1 MCNPAAIAGVATV
14 GQMATGSM
22 QAYGDASSKE
32 VQAGYEAAASG
43 ERANRIYFRGKQVLA
58 DQRLQTLNNGIEG
71 GSGSAL
77 EVGVADAGQV
87 ELDALT
93 ELYGGYSKATS
104 LREEARLQRENSPHG
119 ILSKL
124 GQPLWAIFGNKGLG
138 KMEHDAAKNTDKL
151 LGY

>member
-1 MCNPAAIAGVATV
+1 MCNPVAIGAVGMF

-22 QAYGDASSKE
+22 QAYGDAASKE
-32 VQAGYEAAASG
+32 AQAGYEASASG
-43 ERANRIYFRGKQVLA
+43 ERANRIYFNGKKVLA
-58 DQRLQTLNNGIEG
+58 EQRLQTLNNGVDG

-77 EVGVADAGQV
+77 EVGKADAGAV

-138 KMEHDAAKNTDKL
+138 KMEHDAAKNTDKA